1 MRTAEVGGP
10 VAGYRK
16 PDHDPSVSLKH
27 EKFLDKQSE
36 H

>member
-1 MRTAEVGGP
+1 MRQAEVGGP

-16 PDHDPSVSLKH
+16 PDRDPSLSLKH
-27 EKFLDKQSE
+27 KKFLDNQSE